1 MKKLLALL
9 VTVALLSSCT
19 KDVPTVE
26 STDVNPVAV
35 KIMIDSTSSIFIRVS
50 MPELLKAE

>member
-35 KIMIDSTSSIFIRVS
+35 KIMIDSTSSIFIRVQ
-50 MPELLKAE
+50 

>member
-26 STDVNPVAV
+26 SIDVNPVAV
-35 KIMIDSTSSIFIRVS
+35 KIMIDSTSSIFIRVQ
-50 MPELLKAE
+50 